1 MSSCEI
7 VSEGSSFS
15 ALAKQSWNALKGNW
29 LISIGAFSILL
40 AIQYVTNYI
49 PFSGLLLSPLHVGI
63 MLFMLHVVRKD
74 CGPDI
79 AQLFEPFNQYWR
91 YVWGYLRVI
100 IFVFL
105 WALLLIIPGIIA
117 GYRYAMTFYIMLDNP
132 RCTAKEAMTESCE
145 IMYGHKMQLFGYGL
159 LLSLICVPLAIF
171 TLGIGLIWLI
181 PWSNAFMAAFY
192 DSVRRRPAE
201 PALLQETIEP
211 GQETVEPGQET
222 ENANDAGPA
231 TPAE

>member
-7 VSEGSSFS
+7 VSPGSCFS
-15 ALAKQSWNALKGNW
+15 DLAKQSWNALKGNW
-29 LISIGAFSILL
+29 LISIGAFFILL

-49 PFSGLLLSPLHVGI
+49 PFSGLLLSPLQVGI
-63 MLFMLHVVRKD
+63 LLFMLHVVRKD

-91 YVWGYLRVI
+91 YVWGYLRVV

-132 RCTAKEAMTESCE
+132 QCTAKEAMTESCE
-145 IMYGHKMQLFGYGL
+145 IMFGHKLQLFGYGL
-159 LLSLICVPLAIF
+159 LIGLIFLVVTVC

-181 PWSNAFMAAFY
+181 PWAGAFNAAFY

-201 PALLQETIEP
+201 PALLEETA
-211 GQETVEPGQET
+211 EPGQET
-222 ENANDAGPA
+222 ENGDGNDAGPSN
-231 TPAE
+231 PAE